1 MPRDFNLNLRHGAFR
16 TKWSPHKLRVA
27 LEMRANGATFM
38 EIAKVIGLSHVAV
51 STELADAP
59 CPRKPSERRI
69 DNARTTEASRAPS
82 EVLAERERRAAAA
95 DLRNFTQAFFG
106 DPPVGFLAL
115 DQKRAGA

>member
-1 MPRDFNLNLRHGAFR
+1 MPRHFNLNLRHGAYR
-16 TKWSPHKLRVA
+16 TKWTPERIRIA
-27 LEMRANGATFM
+27 FEMRAEGATFM

-82 EVLAERERRAAAA
+82 DVLAERERRAAAA
-95 DLRNFTQAFFG
+95 DLRNYTQTFFG
-106 DPPVGFLAL
+106 DPPPGYSAL
-115 DQKRAGA
+115 DKRAGA